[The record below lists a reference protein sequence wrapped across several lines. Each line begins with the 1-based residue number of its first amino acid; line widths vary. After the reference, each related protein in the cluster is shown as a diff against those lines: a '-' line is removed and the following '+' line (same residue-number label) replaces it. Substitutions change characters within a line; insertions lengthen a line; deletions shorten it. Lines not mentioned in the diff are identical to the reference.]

1 MGSSGQEVF
10 VNGYNRLQMDGVRGD
25 FCIFEEKKAAGT
37 GESFTYNFL
46 AYVWAKTADLGV
58 KTLIIRK

>member
-1 MGSSGQEVF
+1 
-10 VNGYNRLQMDGVRGD
+10 MDGVRGD

>member
-25 FCIFEEKKAAGT
+25 FCIFEEKKAACT
-37 GESFTYNFL
+37 GKSFTYKFL
-46 AYVWAKTADLGV
+46 TCVWAKTVGS
-58 KTLIIRK
+58 RS